1 MTQTLFEA
9 IKDSWSLKVM
19 LANRYIKDAEM
30 MNSPDLDGV
39 IDQIW
44 AEEMICKET

>member
-19 LANRYIKDAEM
+19 LANRYIKDAEI

-39 IDQIW
+39 IDQLW
-44 AEEMICKET
+44 AEEIICKET